1 MTLRKKDKKKLM
13 IGGAAVSSLF
23 LITLVIVALVGGK
36 EEAPSMKLPGL
47 EEYGETTTPFVCD
60 GRMINDGE
68 TVYWDIGRPGN
79 STDLILVTGVQ
90 VLIAWSDDE
99 TPPATRPLYSNTP
112 DTFILSAIGVPLLWK
127 DDSADGNNTN
137 VTEEKVIRISST
149 SQMGTTRVSLDI
161 MNNPIL
167 LERDGNETSD
177 EWLWNPE
184 GSSQPGR
191 TGFYINVTCIAGHI
205 ESSRPA
211 LLRYNDPGDEI
222 SMSVALSYKA
232 VPKEIVDSWVA
243 NNSRS

>member
-36 EEAPSMKLPGL
+36 EEAPSMKAPGL
-47 EEYGETTTPFVCD
+47 EEYGETTTTFVCE
-60 GRMINDGE
+60 GRMVGDGE
-68 TVYWDIGRPGN
+68 TVYWNIGRPGN

-99 TPPATRPLYSNTP
+99 APPVSRPLYSNTP
-112 DTFILSAIGVPLLWK
+112 DTFILSAIGIPLLWRN
-127 DDSADGNNTN
+127 DPAGGNNTN
-137 VTEEKVIRISST
+137 GTEEKVVRVSST

-167 LERDGNETSD
+167 LEREGNETGD
-177 EWLWNPE
+177 EWQWDPE
-184 GSSQPGR
+184 GASQPGR
-191 TGFYINVTCIAGHI
+191 TGLYINVTCIAGHI
-205 ESSRPA
+205 ESNRPA

-222 SMSVALSYKA
+222 SMSIALSYKA
-232 VPKEIVDSWVA
+232 VPKEIVDSWLE
-243 NNSRS
+243 NNYRS